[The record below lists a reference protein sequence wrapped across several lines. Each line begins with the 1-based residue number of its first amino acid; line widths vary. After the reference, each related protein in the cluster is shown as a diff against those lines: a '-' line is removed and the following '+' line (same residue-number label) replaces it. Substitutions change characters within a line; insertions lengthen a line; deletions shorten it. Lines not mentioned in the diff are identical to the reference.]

1 MEHTFFKQLFM
12 RFLYAVLFFYKK
24 KGGIKME
31 DWVGFIG
38 NVGFPIVLSI
48 YLLNRIESRLDHM
61 IAELSQISSQ
71 LSIKG
76 E

>member
-1 MEHTFFKQLFM
+1 
-12 RFLYAVLFFYKK
+12 
-24 KGGIKME
+24 ME